1 MEKRKL
7 ERNSGSIGL
16 NIPMKY
22 AKNLNLKPG
31 DYVNIELTVDR
42 KIVVT
47 KAEQTQGVS
56 TP

>member
-1 MEKRKL
+1 MEIRKL
-7 ERNSGSIGL
+7 ERNSGSTSL
-16 NIPMKY
+16 NLPYKF

-42 KIVVT
+42 KIIVS
-47 KAEQTQGVS
+47 KADQPQGES